1 MTGMDQLLITL
12 VAAVL
17 VVGVAVALAI
27 YVIRHYML
35 RSLTWKQVEG
45 RIVHIGMETLRH
57 PRSGAKLYGARVAYE
72 YRVND
77 RTYHGT
83 QIRPDYTYTNREAF
97 HREIVKRYREG
108 QKIRVYVNPRNPSE
122 AYLEVGMPLVLLVLV
137 VLAIVFML
145 VVFVLLGEMLVELQ
159 TGAGQ

>member
-1 MTGMDQLLITL
+1 MDQLPVTI

-27 YVIRHYML
+27 YVIRHYVL

-45 RIVHIGMETLRH
+45 RITYAGMEALRH
-57 PRSGAKLYGARVAYE
+57 PRSGARLYGARIAYE

-97 HREIVKRYREG
+97 HREIVRRYREG
-108 QKIRVYVNPRNPSE
+108 RKIRVYVNPRNPSE
-122 AYLEVGMPLVLLVLV
+122 AYLEVGVPMVLLVLV
-137 VLAIVFML
+137 ALALVFM
-145 VVFVLLGEMLVELQ
+145 VAVFVLLGEILVDLQ